1 MIPVNRTRP
10 EEDVGP
16 LWKMGATEQAH
27 AAAVNIC
34 WMSVQQ
40 RVLERVG
47 LGSQVPR
54 LYRPPP
60 LIVGVILADTS
71 YLRILV
77 IK

>member
-1 MIPVNRTRP
+1 M
-10 EEDVGP
+10 GP

-54 LYRPPP
+54 LYWPPR
-60 LIVGVILADTS
+60 LS
-71 YLRILV
+71 LV
-77 IK
+77 